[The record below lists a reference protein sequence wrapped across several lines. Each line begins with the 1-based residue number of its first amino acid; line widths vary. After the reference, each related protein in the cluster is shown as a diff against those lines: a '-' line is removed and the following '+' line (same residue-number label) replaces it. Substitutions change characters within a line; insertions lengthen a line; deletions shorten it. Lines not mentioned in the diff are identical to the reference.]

1 MKKGFIMVIF
11 ILLGIISIS
20 YGLYVR
26 RAASGTNFYLTWI
39 AMGLAS
45 IVLGLLIQFGFFEML
60 PSLVR
65 YLLIGLFSIGIIMV
79 IVISSLVLTKFDS
92 KGEDNLDYIVV
103 LGAQVKANGPSVAL
117 RYRLDRAVSYLEEN
131 KNTVC
136 IVSGGQGYN
145 EHISEAECM
154 ETYLVEH
161 GIEKERIIK
170 EDKSTNTCE
179 NFEYSMKVVNLK
191 DKRVGVVTNNFHMY
205 RALKIAKK
213 CGIKNA
219 YGIAAGSVKTY
230 LPNNLFREVLAV
242 VKDFVFGNI

>member
-103 LGAQVKANGPSVAL
+103 IGAQVKANGPSVAL

-219 YGIAAGSVKTY
+219 YGIAAGSVKSY